1 MTDTY
6 PESLNC
12 DIHTHYC
19 IAKADTGASNHYW
32 MKKNGNVLKNV
43 TLAPGPSVQLP
54 NSELIH
60 STARGEIPLPK
71 ELSQDAKNTMIL
83 PKLTSSNLISLGQLC
98 DDDCE
103 IILNKNIMK
112 AMKNNKVILEGYRN
126 KKDGLWDIP
135 ITKTGIT
142 TKCCIPPKSHSSLYP
157 ARTSNSPIADKI
169 NRKNKANH
177 CIPRH
182 LQQLSEL
189 ATSSY

>member
-1 MTDTY
+1 MTDVY
-6 PESLNC
+6 PENLNC
-12 DIHTHYC
+12 DLHTRYC

-71 ELSQDAKNTMIL
+71 ELSQDAKETMIL

-103 IILNKNIMK
+103 IILNKDIMK
-112 AMKNNKVILEGYRN
+112 AIKNNKVMDWWAPQNTLVAPAARVRTAQRGPEKSTSP
-126 KKDGLWDIP
+126 KKLVLM
-135 ITKTGIT
+135 
-142 TKCCIPPKSHSSLYP
+142 SF
-157 ARTSNSPIADKI
+157 
-169 NRKNKANH
+169 
-177 CIPRH
+177 
-182 LQQLSEL
+182 Q
-189 ATSSY
+189 